1 MKWRLEKI
9 VQLSGNKASV
19 YSVIINNEKET
30 LFEKFLSENKI
41 IFKSEIS
48 DIVQRLRTIGFKTG
62 AREIYF
68 KTDEGTLGD
77 GVCALY
83 DNPHSNLRLYCI
95 RYGSQ
100 IVVLGSGGHKPKTI
114 KAFQEDDKLKEENY
128 LIRKISKDITTLLR
142 DNDIKFSTDGLN
154 FVGSLDYNE
163 ED

>member
-9 VQLSGNKASV
+9 AQLSGNKASV
-19 YSVIINNEKET
+19 YSIVIDDENET
-30 LFEKFLSENKI
+30 LFEKFLSENKT

-68 KTDEGTLGD
+68 KKDEGTLGD

-95 RYGSQ
+95 RYGTQ
-100 IVVLGSGGHKPKTI
+100 IVVLGGGGHKPKTI
-114 KAFQEDDKLKEENY
+114 RAFQESDKLKQENY
-128 LIRKISKDITTLLR
+128 LLRKISKEITTLLKEHEME
-142 DNDIKFSTDGLN
+142 ISADGLN
-154 FVGSLDYNE
+154 FEGLLEYNE

>member
-1 MKWRLEKI
+1 MKWRIEKI
-9 VQLSGNKASV
+9 TQLSGNKASV
-19 YSVIINNEKET
+19 YSVVIDDEKET
-30 LFEKFLSENKI
+30 LFEKFLSENKT

-62 AREIYF
+62 AREFYF
-68 KTDEGTLGD
+68 KKDEGTLGD

-95 RYGSQ
+95 RYGTQ
-100 IVVLGSGGHKPKTI
+100 IVVLGGGGHKPKSI
-114 KAFQEDDKLKEENY
+114 RKLQEDDKLKQENY

-142 DNDIKFSTDGLN
+142 DNDMKFSTDGLN
-154 FVGSLDYNE
+154 FEGSLDYNE